1 MGLLFECL
9 LSLSE
14 VKMTSSSRHPIYI
27 LKVIVAYIVEK
38 CLFTIRKQEE
48 QQQWPL
54 ETTVGVLKYLNIK
67 CVQLYFFSNLATMSQ
82 WGCTK
87 SGIHLNCLW

>member
-27 LKVIVAYIVEK
+27 LKVFKLGFHAVVYYGY
-38 CLFTIRKQEE
+38 LFHPISYVF
-48 QQQWPL
+48 L
-54 ETTVGVLKYLNIK
+54 VSDLVFYN
-67 CVQLYFFSNLATMSQ
+67 VQYGESNKVS
-82 WGCTK
+82 
-87 SGIHLNCLW
+87 